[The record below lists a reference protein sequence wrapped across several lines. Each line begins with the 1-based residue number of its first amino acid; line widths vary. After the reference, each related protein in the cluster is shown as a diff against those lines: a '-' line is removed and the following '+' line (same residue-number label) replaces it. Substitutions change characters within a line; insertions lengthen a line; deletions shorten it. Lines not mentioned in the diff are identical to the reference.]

1 MWINPETLEVFYE
14 LADGLEQ
21 VISTQCPLTDRLEK
35 AVPAAPV
42 AVDGVWYE
50 AWAIEPLTPQEVA
63 QVEEAERVNAGAPAD
78 AIAAR
83 RYQAETGG
91 ITVEGLPI
99 DTGRD
104 SQSLITGAA
113 VSAMLDPGYSVRW
126 KAAGGFV
133 SLDAPQIIA
142 LASAV
147 RRHVQA
153 CFDREAELVTALAAG
168 VFQPALLE
176 DGWPA

>member
-1 MWINPETLEVFYE
+1 MWINPEILETSEEPLDGYE
-14 LADGLEQ
+14 TVLP
-21 VISTQCPLTDRLEK
+21 TQPPLTGRLEK
-35 AVPAAPV
+35 AVPGTPEQI
-42 AVDGVWYE
+42 DGMWHETWV
-50 AWAIEPLTPQEVA
+50 IEPLTADEVL
-63 QVEEAERVNAGAPAD
+63 QVEEAERVNAGDPAD

-104 SQSLITGAA
+104 SQSLIMGAA
-113 VSAMLDPGYSVRW
+113 VSAMLDAGCSVRW
-126 KAAGGFV
+126 KTAGGFV

-168 VFQPALLE
+168 IFQPALLE